1 MLICEIPFFNIFE
14 HGFPIRT
21 FVVVGGGAGDS
32 LVRGSL
38 NFMLYGCIISILS
51 VSYLVYNQW
60 LGVKNLLQ

>member
-1 MLICEIPFFNIFE
+1 MNYPFSISLNM
-14 HGFPIRT
+14 T
-21 FVVVGGGAGDS
+21 FLHKLLLLLMVVVLGDS

-38 NFMLYGCIISILS
+38 NFMLYGCVISMLS